1 MYNLKDG
8 GKKIEDINTSTIN
21 LKEDISINITDIKK
35 IIIQYEKLYDRKL
48 SIQIKKD
55 DFLEKQNDK
64 INTRINNF
72 SSLVSVKVVEH
83 INKNSSPKKLQLCV
97 ASPIKFYIFIF

>member
-8 GKKIEDINTSTIN
+8 GKKIEDINTSNIN

-48 SIQIKKD
+48 SI
-55 DFLEKQNDK
+55 
-64 INTRINNF
+64 
-72 SSLVSVKVVEH
+72 
-83 INKNSSPKKLQLCV
+83 
-97 ASPIKFYIFIF
+97 

>member
-48 SIQIKKD
+48 SI
-55 DFLEKQNDK
+55 
-64 INTRINNF
+64 
-72 SSLVSVKVVEH
+72 
-83 INKNSSPKKLQLCV
+83 
-97 ASPIKFYIFIF
+97 